1 MQKIKLNVE
10 ELAVSSFEVETVET
24 ETRGTVHGAEGTDY
38 CSVSCGDP
46 FSSLYI
52 YARKMMTY

>member
-1 MQKIKLNVE
+1 MQKIKLNIE
-10 ELAVSSFEVETVET
+10 ELAVSSFEVEKTEA

-46 FSSLYI
+46 FSSLYVYWAMI
-52 YARKMMTY
+52 AG

>member
-1 MQKIKLNVE
+1 MQKIKLSVE
-10 ELAVSSFEVETVET
+10 ELAVASFEVETEEK

-52 YARKMMTY
+52 YARKALTY